1 MSDTKTHLIV
11 TSHGVE
17 IGHAD
22 DEGKPAH
29 ENVSSNLVTLW
40 SNNIS
45 VLPSLP
51 QVMEL
56 PPNLSVASQ
65 VYPKLRD
72 TIMSAASALYV
83 DSAVHADLEGWD
95 SDVVQKWRLR
105 TKTII
110 NAPEWAGDE
119 AENEVSPDS
128 ILGQSMRL
136 KPITD
141 DGEEGK
147 TLLFK
152 LYFNRDGQET
162 EPVPEISEKLDK
174 GFDTESESEVE
185 DGEDD
190 EEEGLDEDE
199 NFEDQKAEEAGE

>member
-51 QVMEL
+51 EVMEL
-56 PPNLSVASQ
+56 PSNLSVASQ
-65 VYPKLRD
+65 VFPQLKH
-72 TIMSAASALYV
+72 TIMSAASASYV

-95 SDVVQKWRLR
+95 SDVVQTWRLR

-110 NAPEWAGDE
+110 NAPEWASDG
-119 AENEVSPDS
+119 AEDEVSPDS

-136 KPITD
+136 KPIT

-174 GFDTESESEVE
+174 GFDTESESEGE
-185 DGEDD
+185 EEEDD
-190 EEEGLDEDE
+190 QEEGMDEDE
-199 NFEDQKAEEAGE
+199 SFEDQKAEEAGE